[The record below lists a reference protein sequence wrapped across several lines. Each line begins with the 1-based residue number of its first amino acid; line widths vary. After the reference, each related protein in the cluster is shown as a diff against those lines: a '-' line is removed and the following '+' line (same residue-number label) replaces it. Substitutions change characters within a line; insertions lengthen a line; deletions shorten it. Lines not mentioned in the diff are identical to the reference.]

1 MTQLNCEY
9 ISITFRSLIA
19 YVYALSIKW
28 YLYIRVSSQATT
40 PVISDIAAPL
50 IAVLESG
57 SAPNDAVFDI
67 LLAEDNLVKQ
77 KLVAEILKK
86 YGQSVEIAE
95 KGSLAVDAFR
105 QRVEL
110 NKQFDVVLVSIYTVI
125 TRCIHLSCLL
135 DGCINANHGWYGSY
149 GALRA

>member
-86 YGQSVEIAE
+86 YGQ
-95 KGSLAVDAFR
+95 
-105 QRVEL
+105 
-110 NKQFDVVLVSIYTVI
+110 
-125 TRCIHLSCLL
+125 
-135 DGCINANHGWYGSY
+135 
-149 GALRA
+149 